1 MNNLVD
7 INKAITLDSLEVAK
21 LTGKDHKNLLRDI
34 NTYISQ
40 MKQANE
46 DSSNLSTPIKPND
59 YFIESTYTNSQN
71 KVQPCYLLTKIGCE
85 FVANKMTGV
94 KGTAFTAI
102 YTKRFNEMEKAV
114 NNQLD
119 TSQLSPSLQMF
130 NQLFQAMANN
140 EIEQKRLQQGI
151 TEAKQEA
158 AEAKKEIA
166 GMREVM
172 TLNPNSWRNEVSNIL
187 NKIAKERGGTQE
199 AYREIR
205 NQSYKLLD
213 ERAGAKL
220 EIRLTNRRRKVLE
233 ETGSKSKADKVSKL
247 DVIADD
253 KRLTEIYLAIVKEM
267 AIKYKVA

>member
-1 MNNLVD
+1 MSNLVNISNQSIIKSTELVD
-7 INKAITLDSLEVAK
+7 IINEFRKAEGKEAELRHNDFMTKIRKEIETL
-21 LTGKDHKNLLRDI
+21 KNLGLEGER
-34 NTYISQ
+34 NFSQ
-40 MKQANE
+40 
-46 DSSNLSTPIKPND
+46 SS
-59 YFIESTYTNSQN
+59 YTNSQN
-71 KVQPCYLLTKIGCE
+71 KAQPCYELNRDGMLQMLNSESTYVRFKTIEYINKLEEKIIQPKPTCIE
-85 FVANKMTGV
+85 DVL
-94 KGTAFTAI
+94 I
-102 YTKRFNEMEKAV
+102 
-114 NNQLD
+114 Q
-119 TSQLSPSLQMF
+119 SLQEMKD
-130 NQLFQAMANN
+130 M
-140 EIEQKRLQQGI
+140 RLQLAQ
-151 TEAKQEA
+151 TNTKANEAKKEA
-158 AEAKKEIA
+158 TEAKKEIE